1 MARHH
6 AGQLRE
12 KNRGNIAR
20 RQVDA
25 MAAGFVGPQR
35 KAWEVVRGHV
45 IGERPKTALTT
56 ITLPWGRGVGKTFW
70 QQQIACAITARW
82 DGVQRDALRPFRGV
96 RIAWY
101 MDTQKHWKSIHAA
114 LLDRQLGKGGFW
126 ECLGGKINRSTWTV
140 TFPGGSVWELFASA
154 PSHAQAA
161 RGFRADVAIGD
172 EIDDTERN
180 VFEAVAVPW
189 FTEPWSF
196 KLRIQGG
203 TPRRGQRGLL
213 YHLHK
218 LGLSSEHAD
227 YHSFHATWRDVPE
240 IVDEAVRL
248 DAYNNRI
255 SDAVYAREWEC
266 DFKTGE
272 GLVYDIWDSAF
283 HVKPAPDGMRFNRL
297 IAGKDWGYSDPGSLG
312 VWGILGHGRDATAW
326 RIAEVYERGQPN
338 SWWDKKI
345 QKHAQHAQV
354 LYCDPSRPDRI
365 SGLQDLG
372 INAVGAP
379 NSIDEGIMTMADM
392 MFLRPDPQH
401 PANDTMRKP
410 RLFVDPGCR
419 AFIGE
424 VERYR
429 RKPHPFIPDEYLETP
444 EDKDNHAM
452 DESRYALHGEFG
464 RIPGYREERAAW

>member
-1 MARHH
+1 MARRR
-6 AGQLRE
+6 AGHLRE
-12 KNRGNIAR
+12 KNRGNITR

-25 MAAGFVGPQR
+25 MAASFVGPQR
-35 KAWEVVRGHV
+35 QAWNVVRDHV
-45 IGERPKTALTT
+45 IAEQPKTKLTT

-82 DGVQRDALRPFRGV
+82 DGVWRDAPRPFKGV

-101 MDTQKHWKSIHAA
+101 MDSQKHWKSIHAA

-140 TFPGGSVWELFASA
+140 NFPGGSIWELYASA
-154 PSHAQAA
+154 PAHAQAA

-172 EIDDTERN
+172 EIDDTDRD

-218 LGLSSEHAD
+218 LGLSAEHPN

-240 IVDEAVRL
+240 IVDQEVRL

-272 GLVYDIWDSAF
+272 GLVYDVWDPQVHIA
-283 HVKPAPDGMRFNRL
+283 VPPDAMFSRL
-297 IAGKDWGYSDPGSLG
+297 IGGKDWGHTHPASFG
-312 VWGILGHGRDATAW
+312 VWGVLGHGRDATVW
-326 RIAEVYERGQPN
+326 RLAEEYAAKRN
-338 SWWDKKI
+338 NTWWNKRLVAMGAKDLET
-345 QKHAQHAQV
+345 
-354 LYCDPSRPDRI
+354 LYCDPSRAGRI
-365 SGLQDLG
+365 SDLRQLG
-372 INAVGAP
+372 INAKGAD
-379 NSIDEGIMTMADM
+379 NSVDEGIMTVYDM
-392 MFLRPDPQH
+392 MVPRPDPDY
-401 PANDTMRKP
+401 PADDARRRP
-410 RLFVDPGCR
+410 RLFVDPACK
-419 AFIGE
+419 AFCKE
-424 VERYR
+424 VELYR
-429 RKPHPFIPDEYLETP
+429 RRAHPVIPDEYTEEP
-444 EDKDNHAM
+444 IKQNDHAM
-452 DESRYALHGEFG
+452 DETRYALHGEFG
-464 RIPGYREERAAW
+464 RYAGYRHVRAGV